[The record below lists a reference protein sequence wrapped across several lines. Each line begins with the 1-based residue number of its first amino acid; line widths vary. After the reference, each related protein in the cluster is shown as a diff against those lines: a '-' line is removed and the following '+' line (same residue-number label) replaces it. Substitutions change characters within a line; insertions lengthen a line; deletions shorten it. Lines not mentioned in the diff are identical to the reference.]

1 MNISNYSKAEVL
13 AALFNAAKPLGLGRL
28 HYRPDHIMSVQEAQ
42 EMLDSG
48 QTFFDYVEGRLMK
61 VGLDKDELD
70 TYQYNRDNGENAAE
84 NALKSL
90 QK

>member
-13 AALFNAAKPLGLGRL
+13 ATLFNAAKPLGLGRL

-42 EMLDSG
+42 AMLDSG

-70 TYQYNRDNGENAAE
+70 TYEYNLDHGENAAE

-90 QK
+90 EK